1 MRSNAEIEAYDIA
14 NILNNMMDTVRNNLV
29 LLSGISTIQN
39 QDVESSKKLFSDAQ
53 RTTSNTTSSYFL
65 TEMVSYCGQCI

>member
-1 MRSNAEIEAYDIA
+1 MIDA
-14 NILNNMMDTVRNNLV
+14 VRNNLV

-53 RTTSNTTSSYFL
+53 KTTSDTSSSYFWL
-65 TEMVSYCGQCI
+65 DRDGKLL